1 MWVSLREDRWWVEVL
16 VDEVIMLWVL
26 VLVGRSYRHSV
37 LGLCHTIHAEIF
49 CLFLFIVHI
58 DLFLSML
65 YIFVVFQIIVVYV
78 VWG

>member
-1 MWVSLREDRWWVEVL
+1 MVL
-16 VDEVIMLWVL
+16 VEEVIMLWVL

-58 DLFLSML
+58 D
-65 YIFVVFQIIVVYV
+65 IIVHVHLSFFKSLLCMLFGDRIV
-78 VWG
+78 DSQ